1 MAGRA
6 EDLRGKPSRTEQG
19 VATMALSPAELANL
33 PTYPISRE
41 CPYRPSTGHDPLMAA
56 GPLTRVRLYNDR
68 TAWLVTGVAEARAL
82 LSDYRRVSIRNRGP
96 GYPLLNKEM
105 EKVVDSGY
113 ADVLFGVDPPE
124 HTRQRQMIMPPFT
137 LRRTA
142 RLRPDIQ
149 RIVDEKLDAMEAH
162 GRPADLVTM
171 FAQPV
176 PSMVMSFLL
185 GVPYEDHEEFET
197 PAHKLFV
204 PELAEEATQE
214 LGEYLDRLIQRKE
227 NNPGAGLTGLLDDLI
242 TGHLHKG
249 ELTRSELVHI
259 AMSMLVAG
267 TDTTTN
273 VISLGTLA
281 LLDNR
286 EQWEALRADI
296 GLIPGA
302 VEEILRYVSLVE
314 AFARVAIED
323 IEIGGVTI
331 KAGDGILISCAGVNF
346 DEAWAASPGT
356 FDIRRPPKPSFSFSH
371 GIHRC
376 PGDNL
381 ARLELEIS
389 FRTLVQRFPG
399 LRPAVPID
407 QMESN
412 NNDGTLQRLYS
423 FPVTW

>member
-1 MAGRA
+1 MT
-6 EDLRGKPSRTEQG
+6 LT
-19 VATMALSPAELANL
+19 PAELASL

-41 CPYRPSTGHDPLMAA
+41 CPYRPSTGHDPLMAS

-142 RLRPDIQ
+142 RLRADIQ
-149 RIVDEKLDAMEAH
+149 QIVDEKLDAMEAH
-162 GRPADLVTM
+162 GQPADLVTM

-185 GVPYEDHEEFET
+185 GVPYEENEQFEV

-204 PELAEEATQE
+204 PELAEEATEE
-214 LGEYLDRLIQRKE
+214 LGRYLDGLIGRKE
-227 NNPGAGLTGLLDDLI
+227 AAPGQGRTGLLDDLI
-242 TGHLHKG
+242 TKHLHEG
-249 ELTRSELVHI
+249 ELGRDELVHI

-281 LLDNR
+281 LLDTPG
-286 EQWEALRADI
+286 QWEALRSDI
-296 GLIPGA
+296 DLIPGA

-323 IEIGGVTI
+323 IEIGGETI
-331 KAGDGILISCAGVNF
+331 RAGEGILISCAGVNF
-346 DEAWAASPGT
+346 DEAWAANPDA
-356 FDIRRPPKPSFSFSH
+356 FDIRRPARPSFSFSH

-389 FRTLVQRFPG
+389 FRTLVQRFPN
-399 LRPAVPID
+399 LRPAVPISE
-407 QMESN
+407 MESN

>member
-1 MAGRA
+1 
-6 EDLRGKPSRTEQG
+6 
-19 VATMALSPAELANL
+19 MALSPAEPAGQASQASPAELPEPARPANLAEL
-33 PTYPISRE
+33 PTYPIARE
-41 CPYRPSTGHDPLMAA
+41 CPYRPSTGHEPLMAA

-68 TAWLVTGVAEARAL
+68 TAWLVTGAAEARAL

-124 HTRQRQMIMPPFT
+124 HTKQRQMIMSPFT

-142 RLRPDIQ
+142 RLRPEIQ
-149 RIVDEKLDAMEAH
+149 AIVDGKLDEIERH
-162 GRPADLVTM
+162 GAPADLVPM

-176 PSMVMSFLL
+176 PSMVMSLLL
-185 GVPYEDHEEFET
+185 GVPYSDAAEFET

-214 LGEYLDRLIQRKE
+214 LGEYLDRLIQRKQD
-227 NNPGAGLTGLLDDLI
+227 NRDNDTTGLLDDLVAKHLATGNI
-242 TGHLHKG
+242 T
-249 ELTRSELVHI
+249 RDELVHI

-286 EQWEALRADI
+286 DQWEALCADPS
-296 GLIPGA
+296 LIPAA

-314 AFARVAIED
+314 AFARVATED
-323 IEIGGVTI
+323 ITLGDTTI
-331 KAGDGILISCAGVNF
+331 RRGDGILISCAGVNF
-346 DEAWAASPGT
+346 DAGNVPEPAR
-356 FDIRRPPKPSFSFSH
+356 FDIHRPAKPSFSFSH

-381 ARLELEIS
+381 ARLELEIA
-389 FRTLVQRFPG
+389 FHTLTQRFPT
-399 LRPAVPID
+399 LRPAVPISE
-407 QMESN
+407 MESN